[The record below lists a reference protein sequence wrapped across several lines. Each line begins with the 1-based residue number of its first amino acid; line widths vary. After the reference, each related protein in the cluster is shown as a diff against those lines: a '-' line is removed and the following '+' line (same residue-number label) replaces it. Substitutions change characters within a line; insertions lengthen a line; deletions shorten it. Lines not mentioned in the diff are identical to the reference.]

1 MYNKGLFH
9 SWVPKP
15 IMLLLIAM
23 IAIVFFCISGIYTT
37 NITYLVGSTGASTE
51 YYLWANYAYA
61 IGLGTVM
68 PLVVR
73 IKARFRT
80 KEILVTSLTMLG
92 ILYSIQ
98 ATTHH
103 PYIIIACSYLIG
115 VFKMAGMMEVVLPLM
130 MLLSVGGNRGIF
142 YSVYYSVLLVFTQL
156 SGYYIA
162 KISDLFNW
170 HIGYIRYAMMCFF
183 AALICIVFQHNKR
196 FMRKVP
202 FIYIDWISVLLFNI
216 TFMILAYILAFGK
229 QQAWFDSDIIR
240 HSSLLFGVLLFIFVL
255 RQQLVRRP
263 FLPLNA
269 FKKNNVRHG
278 TIMLLCLGMYL
289 ATATIQN
296 IFAVGILGYN
306 PVTNASLNV
315 LLIPG
320 LIAAAIVCYKWYK
333 NEIPI
338 RMLIF
343 SGFSGFVLYTVM
355 MYLSMATEFSY
366 SMWYLP
372 MFFKGY
378 GMGVI
383 FIATWYYTLDKL
395 DIASMLGL
403 IGFAVIWRTFI
414 AVGMFS
420 ALYSWVQYQLQ
431 IQSLNNLAVYLDDA
445 VLLRAGSGI
454 NLQAVQLNGVLAAT
468 KTLYGYINMAGIG
481 ILLYVLFHH
490 YGKIRTLKTR
500 VYINKLGN
508 LKMSKKDKE
517 SIENQLPKNI

>member
-9 SWVPKP
+9 TWVPKP
-15 IMLLLIAM
+15 IMLLLITL
-23 IAIVFFCISGIYTT
+23 IAFVFFCISGIYTT

-92 ILYSIQ
+92 ILYGIQ
-98 ATTHH
+98 GTTHN
-103 PYIIIACSYLIG
+103 PYIIIACSYLMG

-142 YSVYYSVLLVFTQL
+142 YSVYYSVLLIVTQL
-156 SGYYIA
+156 SGYYMA
-162 KISDLFNW
+162 KLSYLYNW
-170 HIGYIRYAMMCFF
+170 QIGYMRFAMMCFF
-183 AALICIVFQHNKR
+183 AALVCVVFQHNKR

-202 FIYIDWISVLLFNI
+202 FIYIDWLSILLFNF

-229 QQAWFDSDIIR
+229 QQAWFDSEIIR
-240 HSSLLFGVLLFIFVL
+240 YCTLLFGILLFIFVL
-255 RQQLVRRP
+255 RQQVVRRP
-263 FLPLNA
+263 FLPLTA
-269 FKKNNVRHG
+269 FRKANVRHG
-278 TIMLLCLGMYL
+278 VIMLLCLGMYL

-296 IFAVGILGYN
+296 IFAVGILGYD
-306 PVTNASLNV
+306 PVTNASLNT

-320 LIAAAIVCYKWYK
+320 LIAAALVCYNWYK
-333 NEIPI
+333 NELPI

-343 SGFSGFVLYTVM
+343 SGYSGFMLYSVA

-366 SMWYLP
+366 SMWCVP

-395 DIASMLGL
+395 DIAIMLGL
-403 IGFAVIWRTFI
+403 IGFAVVWRTFI
-414 AVGMFS
+414 AVGIFS

-454 NLQAVQLNGVLAAT
+454 SLPAVQLNGVLAAT
-468 KTLYGYINMAGIG
+468 KTLYGYINIASIG
-481 ILLYVLFHH
+481 VLLYVLFHH
-490 YGKIRTLKTR
+490 FGRIRTLKTR
-500 VYINKLGN
+500 VYINKLGE
-508 LKMSKKDKE
+508 LIMSKKDQK
-517 SIENQLPKNI
+517 SIEKQLS